1 MVFDKILQVFVIVL
15 GPVAIGMAVRS
26 AKPAIADQLDKPVRI
41 LSALFLVL
49 VIAGAVAQ
57 QRANLADYFQQVG
70 LAALTFNLVSM
81 AAGFMIPRLFGVLT
95 KQAVAIGMEI
105 GIHNG
110 TLAIYIAN
118 QVLKQDD
125 MAISPAIYSLI
136 MFFTAAAFSAFMA
149 RRAGSDEAVAPASA
163 P

>member
-1 MVFDKILQVFVIVL
+1 
-15 GPVAIGMAVRS
+15 
-26 AKPAIADQLDKPVRI
+26 
-41 LSALFLVL
+41 
-49 VIAGAVAQ
+49 
-57 QRANLADYFQQVG
+57 
-70 LAALTFNLVSM
+70 
-81 AAGFMIPRLFGVLT
+81 MIPRLFGVLT